1 MGGRPHV
8 WLWLLVG
15 TAILTQTT
23 LNLVRPTVSY
33 QLLGMGADAGTV
45 GLVTSAY
52 ALLPLV
58 LVMWLGRLTERTP
71 RLSALIAVGAVVFA
85 ASCLLLAYATTIVV
99 VAIGSVVLG
108 VAHIVF
114 TIAGQASIARYMPP
128 EDLDR
133 GFGWFTAGYAV
144 GQLLGPLLG
153 GLMLGSDTDLDAR
166 TTAIRTTMLVGAAVS
181 LVALPVIAPLVFGFA
196 RPYRGGAGRA
206 EAPQDDVPEAGV
218 PDGGVSEDGVPEAG
232 SSDGG
237 AAEGG
242 VTEVGVSHRGGAGGP
257 EGASATE
264 GPPVGKPT
272 MLRILRLPTIPSHM
286 IASLALLTMAD
297 LLIAF
302 LPVVGERHGVAPV
315 WVGVFLA
322 VRAGATIASRI
333 CLPWLSAR
341 YRRSDLV
348 IVSLLGAGVTIVAT
362 PSTLTWPVVTIILM
376 AVGGFFLGLGQPLT
390 MTLVVQSV
398 PTAWRST
405 ALAVRLMGNRM
416 GQVVIPLAAGG
427 IAWAVG
433 PAGAIWFASLLLVVS
448 GAEKSLHRRAG
459 GFRR

>member
-1 MGGRPHV
+1 MSGRPHA

-85 ASCLLLAYATTIVV
+85 ASCLLLAYATTILV

-128 EDLDR
+128 AGLDR

-153 GLMLGSDTDLDAR
+153 GVMLGSDTDLDAR

-181 LVALPVIAPLVFGFA
+181 LAALPVIAPLVCGFT
-196 RPYRGGAGRA
+196 RPHRDGADEA
-206 EAPQDDVPEAGV
+206 EAPQRDVP
-218 PDGGVSEDGVPEAG
+218 
-232 SSDGG
+232 
-237 AAEGG
+237 
-242 VTEVGVSHRGGAGGP
+242 EVGVSQRDGAGGP

-264 GPPVGKPT
+264 ESHVGKPT
-272 MLRILRLPTIPSHM
+272 MLRIMRLPTIPSHM

-302 LPVVGERHGVAPV
+302 LPVVGEQHGVAPV

-333 CLPWLSAR
+333 CLPWMSAR

-433 PAGAIWFASLLLVVS
+433 PAGAIWFASLLLVAS